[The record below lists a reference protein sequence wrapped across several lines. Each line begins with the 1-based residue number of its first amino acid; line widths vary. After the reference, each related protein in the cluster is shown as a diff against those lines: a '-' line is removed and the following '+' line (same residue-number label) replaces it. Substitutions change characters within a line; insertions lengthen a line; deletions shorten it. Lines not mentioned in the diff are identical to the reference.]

1 VNTVLRTL
9 SLSENNILKLK
20 REKIESNAI
29 ENSKRI
35 EKCLN
40 VKMIIF
46 YISSILLMVFF
57 WYYVACFCAVYKNTQ
72 KILIE
77 DTLISFAIS
86 MLYPI
91 GLNLI
96 PGIFRI
102 PALREPNK
110 NKKCLYKFSVYVSFF
125 T

>member
-1 VNTVLRTL
+1 
-9 SLSENNILKLK
+9 
-20 REKIESNAI
+20 
-29 ENSKRI
+29 
-35 EKCLN
+35 
-40 VKMIIF
+40 MG
-46 YISSILLMVFF
+46 FF

-77 DTLISFAIS
+77 DTLISFSIS

-110 NKKCLYKFSVYVSFF
+110 NKKCLYKLSVYVSFF